1 VAGELGVEYERLLR
15 IMRLVSRHP
24 AYRERVRDL
33 VSNRPV
39 DLWYDEELGW
49 AVTYQLIGERT
60 LGFAIAGPAEV
71 TDASHVYRAYE
82 CREL

>member
-1 VAGELGVEYERLLR
+1 
-15 IMRLVSRHP
+15 M
-24 AYRERVRDL
+24 RDL
-33 VSNRPV
+33 VSNRPD

-49 AVTYQLIGERT
+49 AVTYQLTGGRT

-71 TDASHVYRAYE
+71 TESSRVYRAYE

>member
-1 VAGELGVEYERLLR
+1 
-15 IMRLVSRHP
+15 MRLVSRHP
-24 AYRERVRDL
+24 AYRERVHDL
-33 VSNRPV
+33 LSNRPE

-49 AVTYQLIGERT
+49 AVTYRMKGGRT

-71 TDASHVYRAYE
+71 TGGSRVYRAYE